1 MSKSLNQKDVRQPHY
16 LEKELQKR
24 VKSDSTV
31 FDFLQ
36 RAVLDGLWYW
46 DLENPENEWMND
58 EFWKL
63 LGIDPNTKEHLAS
76 EWQDLIFEEDL
87 QLAITNLE
95 AHKEDPS
102 IPYDLVV
109 RYHHA
114 DGSTVWVRCRGM
126 AIRNESGTPIRLLG
140 MHTDIT
146 ELMKT
151 HEALSQSKQKLEN
164 QLTEQLRELEFQKS
178 ALDEH
183 AIVSIA
189 DIKGNI
195 TYVNDKF
202 CEISGYERHELIGQ
216 NHRILKSGEHSA
228 EMYKEL
234 WRKIANGGT
243 WNGKLKNVK
252 KAGGHYWVWATIIP
266 VLDENGKP
274 TRYVSIR
281 TDLTDQILAE
291 ERLIAAKKEAEDA
304 NNAKSNFL
312 ANMSHELRTPLNAV
326 IGFAEFVEMG
336 VTTHNMNPEKI
347 GNYAR
352 SIGGAGRDLLRLIN
366 DLLDFAKIEAKQFD
380 LSESPFLLAE
390 EIENITS
397 TFAVKAL
404 ENNVKLKSQ
413 HEGLKY
419 TVFGDAMRM
428 RQVIFNL
435 MDNAIKFSKGGEVT
449 LKTITRLVAD
459 DHLALEVLVEDNGI
473 GIDKERI
480 NVIFDPFAQSDSS
493 IARDFGG
500 TGLGLPISRH
510 LAQLMG
516 GDVSAISKRGI
527 GSTFSATF
535 VFKDLTKLHHSL
547 SLLNSGQASGTN
559 PQLGL
564 SVLAVDDVETNL
576 DVLETMLIDLDCDI
590 FKVRNGQE
598 AVEWARD
605 NSPDVILM
613 DLHMPVLDGISAAKV
628 IKTMP
633 GRKCDIPIF
642 AWTADVTSKQALQ
655 ASNVDWAGTIM
666 KPTTRNSLLLAL
678 KNTVEIR
685 N

>member
-1 MSKSLNQKDVRQPHY
+1 VSKIKVGQGSKKSHY
-16 LEKELQKR
+16 LEEELQER
-24 VKSDSTV
+24 VKSDPII
-31 FDFLQ
+31 FDFIQ
-36 RAVLDGLWYW
+36 HAVLDGLWYW
-46 DLENPENEWMND
+46 DLENPENEWMN
-58 EFWKL
+58 EQFWRL
-63 LGIDPNTKEHLAS
+63 LGFNPNSKKHLAS
-76 EWQDLIFEEDL
+76 EWQHLIFEEDL
-87 QLAITNLE
+87 NLSIENLE
-95 AHKEDPS
+95 DHKNDPS
-102 IPYDLVV
+102 HPYDQVV
-109 RYHHA
+109 RYKHA

-126 AIRNESGTPIRLLG
+126 AIRDDNGTAIRMLG
-140 MHTDIT
+140 AHTDIT

-151 HEALSQSKQKLEN
+151 HEALSKSKQELES

-228 EMYKEL
+228 AMYREL

-243 WNGKLKNVK
+243 WNGKIKNLKK
-252 KAGGHYWVWATIIP
+252 GGGYYWVWATIIP
-266 VLDENGKP
+266 VLDEHSKP

-291 ERLIAAKKEAEDA
+291 ERLKAAKKEAEDA
-304 NNAKSNFL
+304 NKAKSDFL

-336 VTTHNMNPEKI
+336 VTAQNMNPEKI

-380 LSESPFLLAE
+380 LSESPFLLSE
-390 EIENITS
+390 EMTNIAS
-397 TFAVKAL
+397 TFEVKAV
-404 ENNVKLKSQ
+404 ENNVVLKSE
-413 HEGLKY
+413 HDNLDY

-435 MDNAIKFSKGGEVT
+435 LDNAIKFTKGGEVT
-449 LKTITRLVAD
+449 LKTITRSIADDLVAI
-459 DHLALEVLVEDNGI
+459 EVLVKDNGI
-473 GIDKERI
+473 GIDPDRI
-480 NVIFDPFAQSDSS
+480 DLIFDPFAQSDSS

-510 LAQLMG
+510 LTQLMG
-516 GDVSAISKRGI
+516 GDVNAISTYGV

-535 VFKDLTKLHHSL
+535 VFKDLTKLHQSL
-547 SLLNSGQASGTN
+547 TFLHNGNSSDGQSH
-559 PQLGL
+559 LGL
-564 SVLAVDDVETNL
+564 NVLAVDDVETNL
-576 DVLETMLIDLDCDI
+576 DVLETMLSDMDCSI
-590 FKVRNGQE
+590 HKVRNGQE
-598 AVEWARD
+598 AVEWTRD
-605 NSPDVILM
+605 NTPDVILM
-613 DLHMPVLDGISAAKV
+613 DLHMPILDGISAAKA
-628 IKTMP
+628 IKSLP
-633 GRKCDIPIF
+633 EQKQNIPIF
-642 AWTADVTSKQALQ
+642 AWTADVTSKRALQ
-655 ASNVDWAGTIM
+655 ESQVEWAGTIM
-666 KPTTRNSLLLAL
+666 KPTTRNSLMLAL
-678 KNTVEIR
+678 KNTAQR
-685 N
+685 HN

>member
-1 MSKSLNQKDVRQPHY
+1 MSKIKIGQGSSKSHY
-16 LEKELQKR
+16 LEMELQER
-24 VKSDSTV
+24 VKSDPII
-31 FDFLQ
+31 FDFIQ
-36 RAVLDGLWYW
+36 HAVLDGLWYW
-46 DLENPENEWMND
+46 DLESPENEWMN
-58 EFWKL
+58 EQFWQL
-63 LGIDPNTKEHLAS
+63 LGFDPSSKKHLAS
-76 EWQDLIFEEDL
+76 EWQHLIFEEDL
-87 QLAITNLE
+87 ELSIKNLE
-95 AHKEDPS
+95 DHKNDPS
-102 IPYDLVV
+102 HPYDQVV
-109 RYHHA
+109 RYKHA

-126 AIRNESGTPIRLLG
+126 AIRDANGNAIRMLG
-140 MHTDIT
+140 AHTDIT

-151 HEALSQSKQKLEN
+151 HEALSSSKQELES

-216 NHRILKSGEHSA
+216 NHRILKSGEHTA

-234 WRKIANGGT
+234 WRTIANGGT
-243 WNGKLKNVK
+243 WNGKIKNLKK
-252 KAGGHYWVWATIIP
+252 GGGYYWVWATIIP
-266 VLDENGKP
+266 VLDEHSKP

-291 ERLIAAKKEAEDA
+291 ERLKAAKKEAEDA
-304 NNAKSNFL
+304 NKAKSDFL

-336 VTTHNMNPEKI
+336 VTTQNMDPEKI

-380 LSESPFLLAE
+380 LSESPFLLSE
-390 EIENITS
+390 EMTNIAS
-397 TFAVKAL
+397 TFEVKAL
-404 ENNVKLKSQ
+404 ENNVVLKSE
-413 HEGLKY
+413 HDNLDY

-435 MDNAIKFSKGGEVT
+435 LDNAIKFTKGGEVT
-449 LKTITRLVAD
+449 LKTVSKTLSDDLVAI
-459 DHLALEVLVEDNGI
+459 EVLVKDNGI
-473 GIDKERI
+473 GIDPDRI
-480 NVIFDPFAQSDSS
+480 ELIFDPFAQSDSS

-516 GDVSAISKRGI
+516 GDVNAVSTYGV

-535 VFKDLTKLHHSL
+535 VFKDLTKLHQSL
-547 SLLNSGQASGTN
+547 SLLNNGKSTKGQSHF
-559 PQLGL
+559 GL
-564 SVLAVDDVETNL
+564 NVLAVDDVETNL
-576 DVLETMLIDLDCDI
+576 DVLETMLSDMDCSI
-590 FKVRNGQE
+590 HKVRNGQE
-598 AVEWARD
+598 AVEWTRE
-605 NSPDVILM
+605 NTPDVILM
-613 DLHMPVLDGISAAKV
+613 DLHMPILDGISAAKA
-628 IKTMP
+628 IKSLP
-633 GRKCDIPIF
+633 EQKQKIPIF
-642 AWTADVTSKQALQ
+642 AWTADVTSKRALQ
-655 ASNVDWAGTIM
+655 DSKVEWAGTIM
-666 KPTTRNSLLLAL
+666 KPTTRNSLMLAL
-678 KNTVEIR
+678 KDTAQRHN
-685 N
+685 